1 MVTRKLTNNELDED
15 IIDIAPQFVYRPRS
29 VANDYYQLAILEKKP
44 DGLVSFTILID
55 SNENA
60 LYPIEALEP
69 IKKALKSERIS
80 EESLCGSN
88 FHLTITLDK
97 PLTNWSI
104 YLNSLLSRISTSRSF
119 LYENYLRHL

>member
-1 MVTRKLTNNELDED
+1 MVTKELKIEEFDEEVVD
-15 IIDIAPQFVYRPRS
+15 VVPQFVYRPRS

-55 SNENA
+55 SNDNA

-69 IKKALKSERIS
+69 IKKALKSEKIS

-88 FHLTITLDK
+88 FQLTITLDK
-97 PLTNWSI
+97 PLTNWTV
-104 YLNSLLSRISTSRSF
+104 YLNSLLSRISSNRSF
-119 LYENYLRHL
+119 LYDSYLRHL